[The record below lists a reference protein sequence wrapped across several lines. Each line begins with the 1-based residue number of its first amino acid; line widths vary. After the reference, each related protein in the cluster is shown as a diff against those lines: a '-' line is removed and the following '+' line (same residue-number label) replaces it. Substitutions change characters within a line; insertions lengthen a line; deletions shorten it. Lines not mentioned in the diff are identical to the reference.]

1 MPKKQRLMINKDP
14 PTMSGYPHPECI
26 TGGWTALLS
35 VEEKKLVDA
44 RVVEMKDIDDKFY
57 YTYTGFDALDF
68 ETQQI
73 IRIKLESNKRW
84 ERMRGTVLFR
94 APEPLDSSLLTLPKD
109 IVQQAEWTRKFK
121 SEAARELRCRGRQ
134 AARMAA
140 ADEFVVRHYVART

>member
-1 MPKKQRLMINKDP
+1 M
-14 PTMSGYPHPECI
+14 
-26 TGGWTALLS
+26 
-35 VEEKKLVDA
+35 DA

-57 YTYTGFDALDF
+57 NIYTGFDALDF

-84 ERMRGTVLFR
+84 ERMRGTVRFR
-94 APEPLDSSLLTLPKD
+94 APGPLDPRLLTLPKD
-109 IVQQAEWTRKFK
+109 MVQQAEWTGKFK
-121 SEAARELRCRGRQ
+121 CDAARELRSRGRQ

>member
-1 MPKKQRLMINKDP
+1 MISKIP

-44 RVVEMKDIDDKFY
+44 KVKEMKDIDGGFY
-57 YTYTGFDALDF
+57 YSYTGFDALDF

-84 ERMRGTVLFR
+84 ERMRGTVRFR
-94 APEPLDSSLLTLPKD
+94 APGPLDPRLLTLPDAKD
-109 IVQQAEWTRKFK
+109 VVQQKEWTGKFK
-121 SEAARELRCRGRQ
+121 CDAARELRSRGRQ